1 MATPRD
7 CGPKEVLRQAKYA
20 VAAFLDEMV
29 MNSRWPEK
37 HRWASQMLQYE
48 LFGTQVAGVE
58 FFDYLDTVRRKL
70 PLNTDLLEVYYRCLA
85 LGFQG
90 QYRLAGRE
98 KLKALIEDIK
108 QDLQAKQ
115 GEIPLFSPNGKRP
128 DEVRHLLKSPVFP
141 LVASGIGLGVALLIY
156 FVLAFIVSSDA
167 HDVAAKLVPL
177 TAQVTEVNP

>member
-1 MATPRD
+1 MATIRD
-7 CGPKEVLRQAKYA
+7 NNGLTTLFENCFVLGTALKGMSNCGDHARLRSHLIEMFLDADRKGETFGLPKEVLRQAKYA

-115 GEIPLFSPNGKRP
+115 GEITLFSPNGK
-128 DEVRHLLKSPVFP
+128 
-141 LVASGIGLGVALLIY
+141 
-156 FVLAFIVSSDA
+156 
-167 HDVAAKLVPL
+167 
-177 TAQVTEVNP
+177 